1 MEQEVSVAIVRPWNT
16 SMPVTDQIRAD
27 FEKVLSE
34 RQPLPDDDVDAF
46 ADEPLPTPSDP
57 ESSTVYDWAK
67 PEAWIQEKDGEGNN
81 YRRVSLS
88 IINLKQDE
96 QYGAIKVR
104 RVLGTHD
111 QRAS

>member
-57 ESSTVYDWAK
+57 NHLPYMTGLSQRCGIRRKMAK
-67 PEAWIQEKDGEGNN
+67 
-81 YRRVSLS
+81 VT
-88 IINLKQDE
+88 IIGALVFLLLTSNRTNSMAQSK
-96 QYGAIKVR
+96 YGAC
-104 RVLGTHD
+104 
-111 QRAS
+111 

>member
-1 MEQEVSVAIVRPWNT
+1 MEQEVSLAIVRPWNT
-16 SMPVTDQIRAD
+16 SIPVTDQIRAD
-27 FEKVLSE
+27 FEKVFSE
-34 RQPLPDDDVDAF
+34 RQPLPDDDVDDF
-46 ADEPLPTPSDP
+46 ADEPLPTPFDP

-81 YRRVSLS
+81 YRHVSLS

-96 QYGAIKVR
+96 QCGVIELR
-104 RVLGTHD
+104 RMLGTRD